1 MEENAIPPV
10 VVLDN
15 GSGYLKAGFSN
26 QKTPQ
31 ISIPALVG
39 RQLLRYGE
47 KIETNL
53 LEGDGPKYKEIM
65 IGDEVIPFRSLLELT

>member
-1 MEENAIPPV
+1 MEENSLPQV

-15 GSGYLKAGFSN
+15 GSCYFKVGFSN

-39 RQLLRYGE
+39 KQLLRYQE

-65 IGDEVIPFRSLLELT
+65 IGDEAIPFRLF

>member
-1 MEENAIPPV
+1 MNENEIPPV

-31 ISIPALVG
+31 VCIPALVG
-39 RQLLRYGE
+39 RQLFVVGFSAR
-47 KIETNL
+47 IFN
-53 LEGDGPKYKEIM
+53 
-65 IGDEVIPFRSLLELT
+65 